1 MCASTFVKTA
11 EDAYHGKAKRA
22 TIRSFLYALGGLA
35 AISHI
40 LFVNTLDTVNDLL
53 IKENKLKHNPCIN
66 VEAAR
71 RRFEQKLGNLKQKVK
86 LKALPLKSC
95 KV

>member
-1 MCASTFVKTA
+1 MCTSTFVKTA
-11 EDAYHGKAKRA
+11 EDAYHGKAKRT
-22 TIRSFLYALGGLA
+22 TILSFVCALGGLA

-40 LFVNTLDTVNDLL
+40 LFVDTLDAVNGLL
-53 IKENKLKHNPCIN
+53 NEEDKPKHSPLID

>member
-1 MCASTFVKTA
+1 MCVSTFVKTA

-22 TIRSFLYALGGLA
+22 TIRSFLSALGGLA

-53 IKENKLKHNPCIN
+53 IEEDKPKHSPQIDA
-66 VEAAR
+66 EDAH
-71 RRFEQKLGNLKQKVK
+71 RRFEQKLGNLQQKLK

>member
-1 MCASTFVKTA
+1 MCVSTFVKTA

-22 TIRSFLYALGGLA
+22 TIRSFLSALGGLA

-40 LFVNTLDTVNDLL
+40 LCVNTLDTVNDLL
-53 IKENKLKHNPCIN
+53 IEEDRPKHSPDID
-66 VEAAR
+66 VEAAHR
-71 RRFEQKLGNLKQKVK
+71 MFEQKLGNLKEKLK
-86 LKALPLKSC
+86 LKALPVKSC